1 MFREKNHDCSC
12 TVRRHNTMR
21 ALPVIL
27 LVVVVVVAVFANGV
41 DAGSLRR
48 TDPACKTVETV
59 ADLDLSAYT
68 VHPWYVQ
75 QQQVSFSNSEL

>member
-1 MFREKNHDCSC
+1 
-12 TVRRHNTMR
+12 MR

-27 LVVVVVVAVFANGV
+27 LVVVVAVFANGV

>member
-1 MFREKNHDCSC
+1 
-12 TVRRHNTMR
+12 MR
-21 ALPVIL
+21 ALPVSL

-75 QQQVSFSNSEL
+75 QQQVSLSNSEL